1 MKNWVPNKSIDTE
14 LVNKLFEKSL
24 ETNQFTNNGPN
35 VQLLES
41 FIQDRFMIDNNK
53 CVIAVTNGA
62 VALHSLTS
70 GIQYTENIPIKWATQ
85 SFTFPPSAQS
95 NLSNIEI
102 IDIDKDGGIDL
113 NLVCDNIKGI
123 IVTNIFGNVV
133 DIDKYTE
140 WANKNNKFLVFDNAA
155 TAFTFY
161 KGKNCLNYGN
171 GSIISFH
178 HTKPFGFGEGGAII
192 VDKKYEKAIRC
203 LNNFGIGLTDEYW
216 VKEGNNNK
224 MSDVAAVYILQ
235 FLMNNFDKIVNHH
248 NNLFKYVNEQIKKMI
263 IVETNIN
270 KFKWKLFPSFNED
283 NIIVPSCLCIL
294 FENYDDNIR
303 LKLLENNIYC
313 RKYYYPL
320 KNTKVACEIF
330 DSILCISFTT
340 EITEKD
346 INFIFELIKFNIN

>member
-1 MKNWVPNKSIDTE
+1 MKNWVPTKNIDTD
-14 LVNKLFEKSL
+14 LVNELLEKSL
-24 ETNQFTNNGPN
+24 EINHFTNNGPN

-41 FIQDRFMIDNNK
+41 FIRDKFKVGEDK
-53 CVIAVTNGA
+53 SVIVVTNGA
-62 VALHSLTS
+62 VALHSITL
-70 GIQYTENIPIKWATQ
+70 GIQYTENMMLRWATQ

-95 NLSNIEI
+95 NLSSVEI
-102 IDIDKDGGIDL
+102 IDIDRDGGIDL
-113 NLVCDNIKGI
+113 NLVDENINGI

-140 WANKNNKFLVFDNAA
+140 WAKTNNKFLIFDNAA
-155 TAFTFY
+155 TAYTFY
-161 KGKNCLNYGN
+161 KGTNCVNYGN
-171 GSIISFH
+171 GCIISFH

-203 LNNFGIGLTDEYW
+203 LNNFGIGLTERDYW

-224 MSDVAAVYILQ
+224 MSDISAVYILQ

-248 NNLFKYVNEQIKKMI
+248 NDMYMYVNEKIKKI
-263 IVETNIN
+263 KDEEGIDL
-270 KFKWKLFPSFNED
+270 KWKLFPSFHED

-294 FENYDDNIR
+294 FDNYDDNIR

-340 EITEKD
+340 DMTKENIDE
-346 INFIFELIKFNIN
+346 IFEIIK

>member
-1 MKNWVPNKSIDTE
+1 MKNWVPNKNIDTD
-14 LVNKLFEKSL
+14 LVNELLEKSL
-24 ETNQFTNNGPN
+24 EINHFTNNGPN

-41 FIQDRFMIDNNK
+41 FIRDKFKVGEDK
-53 CVIAVTNGA
+53 SVIVVTNGA
-62 VALHSLTS
+62 VALHSITS
-70 GIQYTENIPIKWATQ
+70 GIQYTENMMLRWATQ

-95 NLSNIEI
+95 NLSSVEI
-102 IDIDKDGGIDL
+102 IDIDRDGGIDL
-113 NLVCDNIKGI
+113 NLVDENINGI

-140 WANKNNKFLVFDNAA
+140 WAKTNNKFLIFDNAA
-155 TAFTFY
+155 TAYTFY
-161 KGKNCLNYGN
+161 KGTNCVNYGN
-171 GSIISFH
+171 GCIISFH

-203 LNNFGIGLTDEYW
+203 LNNFGIGLTERDYW

-224 MSDVAAVYILQ
+224 MSDISAVYILQ

-248 NNLFKYVNEQIKKMI
+248 NDMYMYVNEKIKKI
-263 IVETNIN
+263 KDEEGIDL
-270 KFKWKLFPSFNED
+270 KWKLFPSFHED

-294 FENYDDNIR
+294 FDNYDDNIR
-303 LKLLENNIYC
+303 LKLLDNNIYC

-340 EITEKD
+340 DMTKENIDE
-346 INFIFELIKFNIN
+346 IFEIISNNK

>member
-1 MKNWVPNKSIDTE
+1 MKNWVPTKNIDTD
-14 LVNKLFEKSL
+14 LVNELLEKSL
-24 ETNQFTNNGPN
+24 EINHFTNNGPN
-35 VQLLES
+35 VQLLEL
-41 FIQDRFMIDNNK
+41 FIKDKFKVGEDK
-53 CVIAVTNGA
+53 SVIVVTNGA
-62 VALHSLTS
+62 VALHSITS
-70 GIQYTENIPIKWATQ
+70 GIQYTENMMLRWATQ

-95 NLSNIEI
+95 NLSSVEI
-102 IDIDKDGGIDL
+102 IDIDRDGGLDL
-113 NLVCDNIKGI
+113 NLVDENINGI

-133 DIDKYTE
+133 NIDKYTE
-140 WANKNNKFLVFDNAA
+140 WAKTNNKFLIFDNAA
-155 TAFTFY
+155 TGYTFY
-161 KGKNCLNYGN
+161 KGTNCVNYGN
-171 GSIISFH
+171 GCIISFH

-203 LNNFGIGLTDEYW
+203 LNNFGIGLTERDYW

-224 MSDVAAVYILQ
+224 MSDISAVYILQ

-248 NNLFKYVNEQIKKMI
+248 NDMYKYVKEKIKKI
-263 IVETNIN
+263 KDEEGIDL
-270 KFKWKLFPSFNED
+270 KWKLFPSFHED

-294 FENYDDNIR
+294 FDKYDDNIR

-340 EITEKD
+340 DMTKENIDE
-346 INFIFELIKFNIN
+346 IFEMVK

>member
-1 MKNWVPNKSIDTE
+1 MKNWVPTKNIDTD
-14 LVNKLFEKSL
+14 LVNELLEKSL
-24 ETNQFTNNGPN
+24 EINHFTNNGPN

-41 FIQDRFMIDNNK
+41 FIRDKFKVGEDK
-53 CVIAVTNGA
+53 SVIVVTNGA
-62 VALHSLTS
+62 VALHSVTS
-70 GIQYTENIPIKWATQ
+70 GIQYTENMMLRWATQ

-95 NLSNIEI
+95 NLSSVEI
-102 IDIDKDGGIDL
+102 IDIDRDGGIDL
-113 NLVCDNIKGI
+113 NLVDENINGI

-140 WANKNNKFLVFDNAA
+140 WAKTNNKFLIFDNAA
-155 TAFTFY
+155 TAYTFY
-161 KGKNCLNYGN
+161 KGTNCVNYGN
-171 GSIISFH
+171 GCIISFH

-203 LNNFGIGLTDEYW
+203 LNNFGIGLTERDYW

-224 MSDVAAVYILQ
+224 MSDISAVYILQ

-248 NNLFKYVNEQIKKMI
+248 NDMYMYVNEKIKKI
-263 IVETNIN
+263 KDEEGIDL
-270 KFKWKLFPSFNED
+270 KWKLFPSFHED

-294 FENYDDNIR
+294 FDNYDDNIR

-340 EITEKD
+340 DMTKENIDE
-346 INFIFELIKFNIN
+346 IFEIISNNK

>member
-1 MKNWVPNKSIDTE
+1 MLNWVPSKNIDTE
-14 LVNKLFEKSL
+14 LVNKLLDKSI
-24 ETNQFTNNGPN
+24 ENNQFTNNGPN
-35 VQLLES
+35 VMLLES
-41 FIQDRFMIDNNK
+41 FIRDKFKINDDK
-53 CVIAVTNGA
+53 SVIVVTNGA
-62 VALHSLTS
+62 VALHSLTA
-70 GIQYTENIPIKWATQ
+70 GIQYTENIMLQWATQ

-95 NLSNIEI
+95 SLSNVEI
-102 IDIDKDGGIDL
+102 VDIDKDGGIDL
-113 NLVCDNIKGI
+113 KLIDKSTNGI

-140 WANKNNKFLVFDNAA
+140 WAKTNNKFLIFDNAA
-155 TAFTFY
+155 SAYTFY
-161 KGKNCLNYGN
+161 KDKNCLNYGN
-171 GSIISFH
+171 GCIISFH

-224 MSDVAAVYILQ
+224 MSDISAVYILQ

-248 NNLFKYVNEQIKKMI
+248 YNMYSYFKEKILKEENNKL
-263 IVETNIN
+263 
-270 KFKWKLFPSFNED
+270 KWKLFPSFHNN
-283 NIIVPSCLCIL
+283 NIIVPSCLCLL
-294 FENYDDNIR
+294 FDNYDDNIR

-320 KNTKVACEIF
+320 KKTKVACEIF

-340 EITEKD
+340 EITKED
-346 INFIFELIKFNIN
+346 IDIIFDLVK

>member
-1 MKNWVPNKSIDTE
+1 MKNWVPNKKIDTE

-24 ETNQFTNNGPN
+24 ESNHFANNGPN

-41 FIQDRFMIDNNK
+41 FIKDKFKVDEDK
-53 CVIAVTNGA
+53 SVIVVTNGA
-62 VALHSLTS
+62 LALHSITS
-70 GIQYTENIPIKWATQ
+70 GIQYTEKINIQWATQ

-95 NLSNIEI
+95 NLSTVKI

-113 NLVCDNIKGI
+113 ELIDDDVNGI
-123 IVTNIFGNVV
+123 IVTNIFGNIV

-140 WANKNNKFLVFDNAA
+140 WAKLNNKFLIFDNAA
-155 TAFTFY
+155 TSYTFY
-161 KGKNCLNYGN
+161 KGKNCVNYGN
-171 GSIISFH
+171 GCIISFH

-192 VDKKYEKAIRC
+192 VDKKYENAIRC

-224 MSDVAAVYILQ
+224 MSDISAVYILQ
-235 FLMNNFDKIVNHH
+235 FLMNNFDKIVSHH
-248 NNLFKYVNEQIKKMI
+248 SELYKYVKDKIEKIKEQESNEL
-263 IVETNIN
+263 
-270 KFKWKLFPSFNED
+270 KWKLFPSFHYNE
-283 NIIVPSCLCIL
+283 IIVPSCLCIL
-294 FENYDDNIR
+294 FDNYDDNIR

-340 EITEKD
+340 ETTKENIDE
-346 INFIFELIKFNIN
+346 IFEIVKQY